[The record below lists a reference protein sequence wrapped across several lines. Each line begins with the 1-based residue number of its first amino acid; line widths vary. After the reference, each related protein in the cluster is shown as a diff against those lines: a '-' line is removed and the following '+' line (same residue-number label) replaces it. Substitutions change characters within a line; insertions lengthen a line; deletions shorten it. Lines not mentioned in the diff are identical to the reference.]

1 MSDLSLN
8 SASARESA
16 FTQIYLG
23 NMWQSQESKSGT
35 GSELVSTENVLKEL
49 PSLIKKFNIKTVFDA
64 GCGDWNWFKE
74 IDIDFD
80 YLGGDIVKPLI
91 EELQKKHEKKNIK
104 FVNTDVV
111 RDKLNKFD
119 LVICRNVLFHLPEQ
133 DIFKFLSNFVNSES
147 RYLLT
152 THSGDYLNQDIEAG
166 SWRCLNLLS
175 EPYNFSE
182 PLSSIEDCKGET
194 LGLWSNQQV
203 STAIRYSYL
212 IKASEQLQKEII

>member
-8 SASARESA
+8 PDSARESA

-203 STAIRYSYL
+203 SIALYYSYL

>member
-111 RDKLNKFD
+111 RDKINKFD
-119 LVICRNVLFHLPEQ
+119 LVICRNVLFHLPEK
-133 DIFKFLSNFVNSES
+133 DIFKFLSNFVNSGS
-147 RYLLT
+147 SYLLT
-152 THSGDYLNQDIEAG
+152 THSGDYLNKDIEAG

-175 EPYNFSE
+175 EPYNFSA

-194 LGLWSNQQV
+194 LGLWSNQQD